1 MVIGLTTAII
11 VGLIMGLM
19 GAGGSILTVPIL
31 VYIMDI
37 TPVTATAYSLFIV
50 GMTSLFGAISY
61 WKKSLV
67 NVKAAVAFSIPSVIA
82 VFVTRRFILP
92 AIPVYIGTIAD
103 LEITKDFCILI
114 LFAVVMAASA
124 VTMILPFKVFSE
136 KLHLNRKN
144 NFSDSRSINYSINKN
159 YSKEIP
165 EELETTL
172 VTISY
177 PLSIIEGTI
186 IGFFSGLV
194 GAGAGFIIVPAL
206 VVFSK
211 LPMRVAVGTSLTI
224 IAAKSLVGFLGDL
237 NYPTSF
243 DWSFLLL
250 FTVLSISGIFAG
262 ISISKIIPSEK
273 LRPLFGVFVLL
284 SAAGIFISEVL
295 I

>member
-1 MVIGLTTAII
+1 M
-11 VGLIMGLM
+11 
-19 GAGGSILTVPIL
+19 
-31 VYIMDI
+31 
-37 TPVTATAYSLFIV
+37 
-50 GMTSLFGAISY
+50 
-61 WKKSLV
+61 
-67 NVKAAVAFSIPSVIA
+67 
-82 VFVTRRFILP
+82 
-92 AIPVYIGTIAD
+92 
-103 LEITKDFCILI
+103 
-114 LFAVVMAASA
+114 
-124 VTMILPFKVFSE
+124 
-136 KLHLNRKN
+136 
-144 NFSDSRSINYSINKN
+144 
-159 YSKEIP
+159 
-165 EELETTL
+165 
-172 VTISY
+172 
-177 PLSIIEGTI
+177 
-186 IGFFSGLV
+186 FFSGLV
-194 GAGAGFIIVPAL
+194 GAGGGFIIVPAL